1 MMKTGI
7 VVRVARQAGLVA
19 LFVATAL
26 VGTASGVLFAYADD
40 LPQISALDDYRPN
53 TITRLLAR
61 DGQVIGEYATER
73 RVVIGYDD
81 MAPALRNAIVATED
95 AGFNQ
100 HFGLSVSRIVITAL
114 KDVFTGQRAGASTI
128 TQQLARDLFLRQYMR
143 EGGAFERSPE
153 RKIMEWIVAIQ
164 IEKRYTKPDILRL
177 YANQIYLG
185 HGAYGV
191 EAASR
196 L

>member
-26 VGTASGVLFAYADD
+26 VGTASGLLFAYADD

-53 TITRLLAR
+53 TITRLLAP
-61 DGQVIGEYATER
+61 DGQVNGEYAPER

-81 MAPALRNAIVATED
+81 MAPALRNAIIATED

-100 HFGLSVSRIVITAL
+100 H
-114 KDVFTGQRAGASTI
+114 
-128 TQQLARDLFLRQYMR
+128 
-143 EGGAFERSPE
+143 
-153 RKIMEWIVAIQ
+153 
-164 IEKRYTKPDILRL
+164 
-177 YANQIYLG
+177 
-185 HGAYGV
+185 
-191 EAASR
+191 
-196 L
+196 